1 MYSLSIN
8 CIYSWHQLSSQTQY
22 PMTTCDWILLP
33 RQNTICYT
41 DSFQVI
47 NPTPSLL
54 SEKDP
59 AYYSVSVLNMTVIIL
74 FLHQWTACNQ
84 QKKLIHFQLDSSVLT
99 HRGDEHFWAHPCVLW
114 LISFSLMHLHQYI
127 SSHMSA
133 RALRKHFFASR
144 S

>member
-8 CIYSWHQLSSQTQY
+8 CIYSWHQLSPQTQY

-59 AYYSVSVLNMTVIIL
+59 AYYSVSYENEVFFSIK
-74 FLHQWTACNQ
+74 HDCNHLVFTSVDSVQ
-84 QKKLIHFQLDSSVLT
+84 STKKAHSLSAGLI
-99 HRGDEHFWAHPCVLW
+99 RAHTPW
-114 LISFSLMHLHQYI
+114 
-127 SSHMSA
+127 
-133 RALRKHFFASR
+133 
-144 S
+144 